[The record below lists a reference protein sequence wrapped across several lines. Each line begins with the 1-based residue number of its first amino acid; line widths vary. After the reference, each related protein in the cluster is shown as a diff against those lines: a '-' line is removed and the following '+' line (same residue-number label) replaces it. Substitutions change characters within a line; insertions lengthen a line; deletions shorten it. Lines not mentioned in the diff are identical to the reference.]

1 MSARPAAIGLYFGL
15 LQLFFTLCW
24 TVYAIYLPALAGV
37 AGLSRDSVLLILI
50 LDQAIFMVADFAAG
64 VWADRVSKVLGR
76 IGTWAAMAT
85 LVSCVAFLALPF
97 IAPLGA
103 PVFLALTMVWAVTSS
118 ALRAPPLM
126 LLGKYA
132 GKPTI
137 PWLASLTMLGYG
149 VAGALAPYLAVHLR
163 GIDPRIPFA
172 LSSIALVLTAFG
184 LTWAERT
191 LAQRAM
197 DPPRAPDQPH
207 QPINRTAVGFALAVI
222 VLALGFQLH
231 FQINSPPAFL
241 RFAQQQ
247 QLEWLMPVFWIG
259 FNVAMFPAGVLGKRL
274 GPYPVMAIS
283 ALLGGVAILATVV
296 AGSLDVLIGAQL
308 VAGAAWGF
316 VLVAA
321 FTLAFAIGKNGREG
335 TMAGLLF
342 SALAVATLV
351 RIAMVAGGLPAK
363 AAIKPLLLWTPV
375 ACWILAGIALL
386 YAARARLHAR

>member
-1 MSARPAAIGLYFGL
+1 MSARPTTIGLYFGL

-37 AGLSRDSVLLILI
+37 AGIPRESVLLILI
-50 LDQAIFMVADFAAG
+50 LDQAIFMVADFATG

-76 IGTWAAMAT
+76 IGMWAAVAT
-85 LVSCVAFLALPF
+85 LVSCAAFLALPF
-97 IAPLGA
+97 IAPVGA
-103 PVFLALTMVWAVTSS
+103 TVFLALTIIWAITSS

-132 GKPTI
+132 GKPAI

-163 GIDPRIPFA
+163 GIDPRLPFA

-184 LTWAERT
+184 LSWAERN
-191 LAQRAM
+191 LAQRATN
-197 DPPRAPDQPH
+197 PPPVEAPR
-207 QPINRTAVGFALAVI
+207 QPISHTAVGFALAVI

-241 RFAQQQ
+241 RFASQE

-259 FNVAMFPAGVLGKRL
+259 FNVAMFPAGVLGNRL

-283 ALLGGVAILATVV
+283 ALLGGAAILATVL
-296 AGSLDVLIGAQL
+296 ASSLDFLIGAQL

-321 FTLAFAIGKNGREG
+321 FTLAFAIGKDGREG

-342 SALAVATLV
+342 SALAVATLT
-351 RIAMVAGGLPAK
+351 RIAVVAGGLPAN
-363 AAIKPLLLWTPV
+363 AALKPLLLWAPV

-386 YAARARLHAR
+386 YAARARLHAH